1 MLSNTHISSL
11 MDGWRIMS
19 TVVYG
24 CICGACFLI
33 LIYPVWWIYGALW
46 ALLYMVASMEQAFQ
60 YFCIQCNGWC
70 IMSTVYMVASVEHAF
85 NTHISSVIDKALWAL
100 LYMII
105 SEGHALQYLH
115 IQCVGWLAHNEHCCV
130 WLHLLSMLSN
140 NCISSVLDG
149 WRIMSS
155 VVYDCICGACFPIP
169 TYLVWYIVHYKHWCI

>member
-1 MLSNTHISSL
+1 
-11 MDGWRIMS
+11 MS
-19 TVVYG
+19 TVVYS
-24 CICGACFLI
+24 CICGACFPI
-33 LIYPVWWIYGALW
+33 LTYPVWWMDGALW
-46 ALLYMVASMEQAFQ
+46 ALL
-60 YFCIQCNGWC
+60 
-70 IMSTVYMVASVEHAF
+70 YMVASVEHAF

-155 VVYDCICGACFPIP
+155 VVYDCICGACFPIL
-169 TYLVWYIVHYKHWCI
+169 TYLVWWIVHYKQCCIWLHQWSMLSNTHISSVMDGAL